1 MYTPMNSTA
10 LTTDQRTRI
19 VAAIVAAMV
28 KRGEIF
34 EDQMLQARDDLMAAS
49 DEDLLEAA
57 EELGLK
63 DF

>member
-10 LTTDQRTRI
+10 LTTDQRVRI
-19 VAAIVAAMV
+19 VAALVAAMV

-57 EELGLK
+57 EELGLEN
-63 DF
+63 F

>member
-1 MYTPMNSTA
+1 MNSTA